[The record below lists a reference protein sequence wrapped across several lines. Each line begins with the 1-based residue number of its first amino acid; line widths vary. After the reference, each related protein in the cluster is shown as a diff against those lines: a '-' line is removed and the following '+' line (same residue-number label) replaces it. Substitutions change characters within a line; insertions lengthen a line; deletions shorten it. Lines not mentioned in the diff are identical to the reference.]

1 MKIKST
7 TTNPLKIISYNLKY
21 HRAQNELAGLVETND
36 ADMLCIQECY
46 AEQLPDRIGGL
57 VLADKTRTGT
67 LNLAIY
73 CRQERLKIIETSSYM
88 LKNSVLERLY
98 MPQMERL
105 LVTKMRDRLSGHN
118 LSIGSFHATHHIAS
132 NYLRRLQI
140 SGAHAKL
147 SELSPNTPAIMV
159 GDYNYMMFKKNL
171 KVCIE
176 ETGYQLSLSDR
187 PTYYMNKYL
196 RMHFD
201 FATSI
206 NAQIERVRTLP
217 KGLSDHAP
225 ILIQA
230 NV

>member
-1 MKIKST
+1 M
-7 TTNPLKIISYNLKY
+7 
-21 HRAQNELAGLVETND
+21 
-36 ADMLCIQECY
+36 
-46 AEQLPDRIGGL
+46 PDHIGNL
-57 VLADKTRTGT
+57 VLADKTNTGT

-73 CRQERLKIIETSSYM
+73 CREERLEIIDTSSYM
-88 LKNSVLERLY
+88 LKDSVLERLY

-105 LVTKMRDRLSGHN
+105 LVTKMRDRLSGHD

-140 SGAHAKL
+140 RGAHSLL
-147 SELSPNTPAIMV
+147 SELSQNSAAIMV
-159 GDYNYMMFKKNL
+159 GDYNYMMFKKSL
-171 KVCIE
+171 KICLE
-176 ETGYQLSLSDR
+176 ETGYEMSLSDR

-206 NAQIERVRTLP
+206 NTHIERVRTLP

-225 ILIQA
+225 ILVQA
-230 NV
+230 VI

>member
-1 MKIKST
+1 MKTKSKNT
-7 TTNPLKIISYNLKY
+7 HSLKIISYNLKY
-21 HRAQNELAGLVETND
+21 HRAKNELEGLVEANG

-46 AEQLPDRIGGL
+46 ADQLPERIGGL
-57 VLADKTRTGT
+57 VLADKTNTGT

-73 CRQERLKIIETSSYM
+73 SREERLEITDTSSYM

-105 LVTKMRDRLSGHN
+105 LITKMRDRFSGQN

-132 NYLRRLQI
+132 NYLRRMQI
-140 SGAHAKL
+140 QGAHAKL
-147 SELSPNTPAIMV
+147 SELSQDSPAIMV
-159 GDYNYMMFKKNL
+159 GDYNYLMFKKNL

-176 ETGYQLSLSDR
+176 ETGYQLSMSDR

-206 NAQIERVRTLP
+206 NANIERVKTLP
-217 KGLSDHAP
+217 RGLSDHAP
-225 ILIQA
+225 ILVHAI
-230 NV
+230 V